1 MTRKNNLSKII
12 LIKAIALITCIAPA
26 LTATL
31 SYFPIWLNKGDACV
45 ISGLAL
51 CLITISL
58 IPFYKQVG
66 GILKSP
72 SAYVIWLI
80 LFIIFFLLSKIAD
93 EMTVISFIGFISNLI
108 GAMLFKLAR
117 KLEGKEKNND

>member
-12 LIKAIALITCIAPA
+12 LIKSIALIICIAPA
-26 LTATL
+26 LIATL
-31 SYFPIWLNKGDACV
+31 SYFPIWVNKGGACV

-58 IPFYKQVG
+58 IPFYKQIG
-66 GILKSP
+66 GMLKSP

-80 LFIIFFLLSKIAD
+80 LFVIFFLLSRIAD
-93 EMTVISFIGFISNLI
+93 EMTVISFVGFVSNLI
-108 GAMLFKLAR
+108 GAALFKIVA
-117 KLEGKEKNND
+117 KMEGKDKKDE